1 MTPNQSKRS
10 YGQKTD
16 TGLLRPINQ
25 DSILVRHYS
34 DESGEERPGFDL
46 FVVADGMGGHEQG
59 ERASAMA
66 TDVISREFAQ
76 SLKDSSMPII
86 EALVN
91 ALETANRAILEE
103 IPRSGTVVTAA
114 VLVGRKAHIVH
125 VGDTRAYLIAG
136 DSIEQLTH
144 DHSLVQRLIDMGQ
157 HEQAE
162 HYPPNIL
169 YRALG
174 QFELLEVDT
183 FTRQLPAGGRLLLC
197 SDGLWGV
204 LKPEEIQRI
213 ANNTDLSPDDACA
226 QLVNLA
232 NERGGPDN
240 IAAILVDI
248 D

>member
-10 YGQKTD
+10 YGQLTD

-25 DSILVRHYS
+25 DSILVRHYPNES
-34 DESGEERPGFDL
+34 DAERPGCDL

-66 TDVISREFAQ
+66 TDIISREFAE
-76 SLKDSSMPII
+76 SIKDSSVPII

-91 ALETANRAILEE
+91 ALEKANQAILEAL
-103 IPRSGTVVTAA
+103 PRSGTVVTAA
-114 VLVGRKAHIVH
+114 VLVGRKVHMVH
-125 VGDTRAYLIAG
+125 VGDTRAYLVTNEGA
-136 DSIEQLTH
+136 EQLTH
-144 DHSLVQRLIDMGQ
+144 DHSLVQRLIDLGQ
-157 HEQAE
+157 QEQAS

-174 QFELLEVDT
+174 QFEELEVDS
-183 FTRQLPAGGRLLLC
+183 FTRQLPAGARLLLC

-204 LKPEEIQRI
+204 IKPEELQRI
-213 ANNTDLSPDDACA
+213 AVNPNISPEAACA
-226 QLVNLA
+226 QLINLA